1 MNRAAER
8 IFLFRASMDLTQ
20 DEFAKSVGYS
30 RSYLKDI
37 ERGRVKPSK
46 KFIEAVSLK
55 YGFSLYYLLSEYN
68 EEIDFAIRSYSEFI
82 FIFDFTEQA
91 LESAESELIQSL
103 GIRKY
108 LIINAE
114 EFNESE
120 KLYSYVDNNLSKDIE
135 FLILKNISTSKLNK
149 DKVKFF
155 RGLFDPN
162 ILFGT
167 QLIVIDK
174 PSLLELIYNSIS
186 KAIHPIWFKEGG
198 KSFFSR
204 IRESPTR

>member
-68 EEIDFAIRSYSEFI
+68 EEIDFAIRSYRIELVLFLPNI
-82 FIFDFTEQA
+82 A
-91 LESAESELIQSL
+91 RSAESELIHHLNKKLFNYYQRNL
-103 GIRKY
+103 RIR
-108 LIINAE
+108 
-114 EFNESE
+114 
-120 KLYSYVDNNLSKDIE
+120 KLYSYV
-135 FLILKNISTSKLNK
+135 T
-149 DKVKFF
+149 
-155 RGLFDPN
+155 
-162 ILFGT
+162 T
-167 QLIVIDK
+167 IV
-174 PSLLELIYNSIS
+174 
-186 KAIHPIWFKEGG
+186 
-198 KSFFSR
+198 
-204 IRESPTR
+204 